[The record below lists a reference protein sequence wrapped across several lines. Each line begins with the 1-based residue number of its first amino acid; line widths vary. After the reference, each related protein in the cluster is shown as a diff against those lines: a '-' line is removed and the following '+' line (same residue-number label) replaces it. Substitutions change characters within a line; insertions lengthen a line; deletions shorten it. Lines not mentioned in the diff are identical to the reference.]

1 MSMKLC
7 EGGDII
13 DQVCG
18 LEMQIQ
24 KYLTNNN
31 RKYQNAH
38 FKQKQ
43 NEIPRFMTTYIKFL
57 QKTQILSIMQDLVES
72 PITREQP
79 D

>member
-1 MSMKLC
+1 MSMKLF
-7 EGGDII
+7 EGGDTI

-24 KYLTNNN
+24 KYLNNNN

-43 NEIPRFMTTYIKFL
+43 VERNS
-57 QKTQILSIMQDLVES
+57 QIHDYLHQNV
-72 PITREQP
+72 TKNQVHR
-79 D
+79 